1 MAAAA
6 ALQVIQE
13 ILYPPEELAVL
24 AVEERAQTLRQDQH
38 LLMVQLTQAA
48 VAEEL
53 LAQETLDQ
61 LNQPVP
67 VDLEL

>member
-1 MAAAA
+1 VAVV

-13 ILYPPEELAVL
+13 ILYPPEELVVL

-61 LNQPVP
+61 LSQPEP
-67 VDLEL
+67 VDPEL

>member
-1 MAAAA
+1 
-6 ALQVIQE
+6 
-13 ILYPPEELAVL
+13 L

-61 LNQPVP
+61 LSQPEP
-67 VDLEL
+67 VDPEL